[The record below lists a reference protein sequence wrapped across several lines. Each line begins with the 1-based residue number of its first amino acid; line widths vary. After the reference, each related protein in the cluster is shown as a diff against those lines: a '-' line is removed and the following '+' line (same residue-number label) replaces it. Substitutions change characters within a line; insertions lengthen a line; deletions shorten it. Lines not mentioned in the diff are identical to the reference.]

1 MLEVW
6 SLFLI
11 SAIYVAV
18 LFAIAALGDRQAQ
31 SRSQAPSGSRTPGQ
45 TQARSGP
52 LAKPWTYSL
61 ALGVYATSWTFYG
74 AVGRA
79 ASSGWDFLPIY
90 LGPMLVF
97 LFAGGFIAR
106 LIDLSKR
113 HNITS
118 IADFVGARYGRNQL
132 LAMFVTVVA
141 VLGVVPYIALQLKAV
156 AFGFE
161 LLAHGEGEAGVD
173 GSVFDNGALFV
184 AALLAAFAILFGTRQ
199 VVASEN
205 HHGVVLAIAF
215 ESTVKLLAF
224 LLVGLFACYHVFD
237 GFGDAWGHAL
247 TRIAAQADPLDGRWQ
262 AGFAA
267 QTLLAAA
274 AVLCLPRQFHVTV
287 VENAVTSDLKRAR
300 WVFPLF
306 LLAISIFVLP
316 IAAAGLDRLQPGA
329 SGDTFMLALPLSQ
342 GQGWLALIA
351 YLGGFS
357 AATSMVIVET
367 IALST
372 MVSNELVLPVLL
384 GSKRFRLAERGD
396 LSGLVKNIRRA
407 AIIAI
412 TAVAYLY
419 YRLYTGPGSL
429 TAIGLLS
436 FAAVAQFAPA
446 IVGGVLWRGGS
457 HAGAQAGLLLGFGLW
472 CYTLLVPALLAG
484 SDSGLLGNGPFGI
497 GWLRP
502 QALFGLDGIDEI
514 THGTLWSL
522 GVNALAYLLTPLLF
536 KPGLRERLQARRFLE
551 VPSAVRTTRD
561 SSSRIAATVGDLV
574 VLLERFFGAER
585 ARLELEL
592 HARRLG
598 RPAPKLDDRVSSEQA
613 RHIEHLLSGALGAS
627 SARLVLGSA
636 LGGRDMQ
643 LEDVILLLD
652 ETAHEIQFNREL
664 LRASLEHLSQGVS
677 VIDKDFCLVGWN
689 RRYLELLDYPDGLI
703 RVGRPIAEV
712 FRYNAE
718 RGLLG
723 PGDVDLQIERRIAHL
738 RAGTSNSHERLMP
751 DGRVIEVRGSP
762 MSGGGYV
769 TSYSDVTAYK
779 QAQQAL
785 EVVNEQ
791 LEQRVSERTAALE
804 DARGLAE
811 RANRAKSRFL
821 ATVTHDL
828 VQPLNAARLFVT
840 SIDRDVVP
848 ADTARVIGQ
857 VESSLHAAE
866 NLIGALLDISRLDA
880 AAQPVRREHF
890 PVDRVLAPLANE
902 FAALAGARGLEFRLV
917 PSSAVVETD
926 PALLRRIL
934 QNFLSNAVRYTR
946 SGCVLLGCRRRE
958 AGLEIAVI
966 DTGPGIPLA
975 RQPEIF
981 EEFRRLEAG
990 QDFDQGLGL
999 GLSIADRL
1007 SRLLEHRL
1015 MLHSN
1020 LGRGS
1025 SFSILVP
1032 WGDGASIAPLRPMP
1046 APRSTD
1052 RLHGR
1057 LVFCLDNEE
1066 ATLDAL
1072 GALLGRWGCRVIVAR
1087 NAAEAYARALPGS
1100 EVPDLALIDFHL
1112 GEGGSGIEVMAGLRQ
1127 RWGVAVP
1134 AIVLTAD
1141 PTEAAR
1147 NAASAAGHARLPKPV
1162 KPAALRALMSRTI
1175 RSQNPDAAEG
1185 DGEAQSPSV
1194 GSG

>member
-11 SAIYVAV
+11 SAVYVAV
-18 LFAIAALGDRQAQ
+18 LFGVAALGDRQALKRPAA
-31 SRSQAPSGSRTPGQ
+31 S
-45 TQARSGP
+45 
-52 LAKPWTYSL
+52 AKPWTYSL

-90 LGPMLVF
+90 LGPLLVF
-97 LFAGGFIAR
+97 LFAGGFVAR
-106 LIDLSKR
+106 LIDISKR

-118 IADFVGARYGRNQL
+118 IADFIGARYGRSQR

-156 AFGFE
+156 AFGFD
-161 LLAHGEGEAGVD
+161 LLAHSAGEVRFDERV
-173 GSVFDNGALFV
+173 SDNGALFIAV
-184 AALLAAFAILFGTRQ
+184 LLAGFAILFGTRQ

-205 HHGVVLAIAF
+205 HHGMVLAIAF

-224 LLVGLFACYHVFD
+224 LAVGLFVCYQLYD
-237 GFGDAWGHAL
+237 GFGDAWAHAL
-247 TRIAAQADPLDGRWQ
+247 ARLETQADERDSRWQ
-262 AGFAA
+262 AGFAI

-287 VENAVTSDLKRAR
+287 VENASTRDLNRAR

-306 LLAISIFVLP
+306 LVAISIFVLP
-316 IAAAGLDRLQPGA
+316 IAAAGLDRLPPGA
-329 SGDTFMLALPLSQ
+329 SGDTFMLALPLAQ

-372 MVSNELVLPVLL
+372 MISNELVLPVVL
-384 GSKRFRLAERGD
+384 GSKRFRMAASGD
-396 LSGLVKNIRRA
+396 LGGLIKNIRRTA
-407 AIIAI
+407 IVAIIA
-412 TAVAYLY
+412 AAYLY
-419 YRLYTGPGSL
+419 FRVYTGPGSL

-436 FAAVAQFAPA
+436 FAAVSQFAPA
-446 IVGGVLWRGGS
+446 VIGGVVWRGGTRI
-457 HAGAQAGLLLGFGLW
+457 GAQAGLLLGFGLW
-472 CYTLLVPALLAG
+472 IYTLLLPALMAG
-484 SDSGLLGNGPFGI
+484 ADSGLLAQGPFGI

-502 QALFGLDGIDEI
+502 QALFGLTGFDDI

-522 GVNALAYLLTPLLF
+522 GVNTLAYLLVPLAL
-536 KPGLRERLQARRFLE
+536 KPGLRERLQAGRFLD
-551 VPSAVRTTRD
+551 VPSAARTVRESTI
-561 SSSRIAATVGDLV
+561 RIAATVGDLV

-585 ARLELEL
+585 ARSELEL

-598 RPAPKLDDRVSSEQA
+598 RPTPKPEDRVSSEQA
-613 RHIEHLLSGALGAS
+613 RHVELLLSGALGAS

-643 LEDVILLLD
+643 LEDVIRLLD

-677 VIDKDFCLVGWN
+677 VVDKDLCLVGWN
-689 RRYLELLDYPDGLI
+689 RRYLELLDYPEGLI
-703 RVGRPIAEV
+703 KVGRPIADV
-712 FRYNAE
+712 FRFNAE

-723 PGDVDLQIERRIAHL
+723 PGDIETQIERRIAHL
-738 RAGTSNSHERLMP
+738 RAGTPNSHERRMP

-779 QAQQAL
+779 QAQAAL

-791 LEQRVSERTAALE
+791 LEERVGERTAALE
-804 DARGLAE
+804 EARGAAE

-840 SIDRDVVP
+840 SIDRDTVPPGTAKVV
-848 ADTARVIGQ
+848 GQ
-857 VESSLHAAE
+857 VESALHAAE
-866 NLIGALLDISRLDA
+866 NLISALLDISRLDA
-880 AAQPVRREHF
+880 DAQAVRREHF

-902 FAALAGARGLEFRLV
+902 FAALASARGLEFRFV
-917 PSSAVVETD
+917 PCSAIVETD

-946 SGCVLLGCRRRE
+946 SGRVLLGCRRRP
-958 AGLEIAVI
+958 GSLEIMVI
-966 DTGPGIPLA
+966 DTGPGIPA
-975 RQPEIF
+975 ERQPEIF
-981 EEFRRLEAG
+981 EEFRRLDVG
-990 QDFDQGLGL
+990 RDFDHGLGL

-1007 SRLLEHRL
+1007 SKLLKHRL
-1015 MLHSN
+1015 GLRSN
-1020 LGRGS
+1020 VGRGS
-1025 SFSILVP
+1025 NFSIGVP
-1032 WGDGASIAPLRPMP
+1032 FGDPALIAPLRP
-1046 APRSTD
+1046 APVARSTD

-1057 LVFCLDNEE
+1057 LVFCLDNEY

-1072 GALLGRWGCRVIVAR
+1072 TALLGRWGCRVITAR
-1087 NAAEAYARALPGS
+1087 NADEARRLSQPGS

-1112 GEGGSGIEVMAGLRQ
+1112 GEGPTGIALMAELRQ
-1127 RWGVAVP
+1127 RWGHAVP

-1147 NAASAAGHARLPKPV
+1147 NAATAAGHARLPKPV
-1162 KPAALRALMSRTI
+1162 KPAALRALMGRTI
-1175 RSQNPDAAEG
+1175 RILNADPADSADADA
-1185 DGEAQSPSV
+1185 EAQSS
-1194 GSG
+1194 SATSD

>member
-18 LFAIAALGDRQAQ
+18 LFALAAHGDRRAAAGP
-31 SRSQAPSGSRTPGQ
+31 SR
-45 TQARSGP
+45 
-52 LAKPWTYSL
+52 KPWTYSL

-79 ASSGWDFLPIY
+79 ATSGWDFLPIY

-97 LFAGGFIAR
+97 LFAERFLAR
-106 LIDLSKR
+106 LIQLSKR
-113 HNITS
+113 YNITS
-118 IADFVGARYGRNQL
+118 IADFIGARYGRNQR

-141 VLGVVPYIALQLKAV
+141 VIGVVPYIALQLKAV

-161 LLAHGEGEAGVD
+161 LLAHGRGEAITND
-173 GSVFDNGALFV
+173 LLFDNGALFV

-205 HHGVVLAIAF
+205 HHGMMLAIAF

-224 LLVGLFACYHVFD
+224 LAVGLFVCYQVYD
-237 GFGDAWGHAL
+237 GFGDAWSHAL
-247 TRIAAQADPLDGRWQ
+247 DRLAAQADARDGRWQ
-262 AGFAA
+262 AGFAV

-287 VENAVTSDLKRAR
+287 VENADVGDLNRAR

-306 LLAISIFVLP
+306 LLAISLFVLP
-316 IAAAGLDRLQPGA
+316 IASAGLDRLQPGA

-372 MVSNELVLPVLL
+372 MISNELVLPVLL

-412 TAVAYLY
+412 IAAAYLY
-419 YRLYTGPGSL
+419 YRIYTGPGSL

-436 FAAVAQFAPA
+436 FAAVAQFVPA

-457 HAGAQAGLLLGFGLW
+457 HAGAQAGLLIGFGLW
-472 CYTLLVPALLAG
+472 LYTLLLPALLAG
-484 SDSGLLGNGPFGI
+484 GDSSLLSDGPLGV

-502 QALFGLDGIDEI
+502 QALFGLAGLDDIS
-514 THGTLWSL
+514 HGTLWSL
-522 GVNALAYLLTPLLF
+522 GFNTLAYLLTPLLF
-536 KPGLRERLQARRFLE
+536 KPGLRERLQAGRFLE
-551 VPSAVRTTRD
+551 VPSAARAARE
-561 SSSRIAATVGDLV
+561 SSMKIAATVGDLL

-585 ARLELEL
+585 ARSELEL

-598 RPAPKLDDRVSSEQA
+598 RPTPKPDDRVSSEQA

-643 LEDVILLLD
+643 LEDMIRLLD

-677 VIDKDFCLVGWN
+677 VVDKDLCLVGWN

-703 RVGRPIAEV
+703 RVGRPIEDV

-723 PGDVDLQIERRIAHL
+723 PGDVEAQIERRLSHL
-738 RAGTSNSHERLMP
+738 RAGTPNSHERRMP

-791 LEQRVSERTAALE
+791 LEERVSERTAALVE
-804 DARGLAE
+804 ARGVAE

-840 SIDRDVVP
+840 SIDRDAVP

-866 NLIGALLDISRLDA
+866 NLISALLDISRLDA
-880 AAQPVRREHF
+880 DAQPVRREHF

-902 FAALAGARGLEFRLV
+902 FAALARARGLAFRFV
-917 PSSAVVETD
+917 PSSVIVETD

-946 SGCVLLGCRRRE
+946 SGRVLFGCRRR
-958 AGLEIAVI
+958 ADGIEIGVW
-966 DTGPGIPLA
+966 DTGPGIPA
-975 RQPEIF
+975 ERQPEIF
-981 EEFRRLEAG
+981 EEFRRLEVG
-990 QDFDQGLGL
+990 QDFDHGLGL

-1007 SRLLEHRL
+1007 SKLLHHPLALR
-1015 MLHSN
+1015 SN
-1020 LGRGS
+1020 VGRGS
-1025 SFSILVP
+1025 CFSIVLP
-1032 WGDGASIAPLRPMP
+1032 LGDRASIAPLRP
-1046 APRSTD
+1046 APVARSTD

-1087 NAAEAYARALPGS
+1087 NADEAYACGLPGG

-1112 GEGGSGIEVMAGLRQ
+1112 GEGTSGIEVMAELRR

-1175 RSQNPDAAEG
+1175 RIQSPDAAEADG
-1185 DGEAQSPSV
+1185 DAQSS
-1194 GSG
+1194 STMSD

>member
-18 LFAIAALGDRQAQ
+18 LYAIAALGDRQAEGK
-31 SRSQAPSGSRTPGQ
+31 AV
-45 TQARSGP
+45 AI
-52 LAKPWTYSL
+52 AKPWTYSL

-97 LFAGGFIAR
+97 LLAGGFVGR
-106 LIDLSKR
+106 LIALSKR

-118 IADFVGARYGRNQL
+118 IADFIGARYGRSQR

-161 LLAHGEGEAGVD
+161 LLAHGHGETHID
-173 GSVFDNGALFV
+173 DRVFDNGALFV
-184 AALLAAFAILFGTRQ
+184 AVLLAGFAILFGTRQ

-205 HHGVVLAIAF
+205 HHGMVLAIAF

-224 LLVGLFACYHVFD
+224 LAVGLFVCYQVYD
-237 GFGDAWGHAL
+237 GFGDAWSHAL
-247 TRIAAQADPLDGRWQ
+247 ERLATQAEQRDGRWQ
-262 AGFAA
+262 AGFAV

-287 VENAVTSDLKRAR
+287 VENAVPGDLRRAR

-306 LLAISIFVLP
+306 LLAISVFVLP
-316 IAAAGLDRLQPGA
+316 IASAGLDQLSA
-329 SGDTFMLALPLSQ
+329 AAAGDTYMLALPLAR
-342 GQGWLALIA
+342 GQRWLALIA

-372 MVSNELVLPVLL
+372 MISNELVLPAVL
-384 GSKRFRLAERGD
+384 GSRHFRVTASGD
-396 LSGLVKNIRRA
+396 LAGLIKNIRRT

-412 TAVAYLY
+412 IAAAYLY
-419 YRLYTGPGSL
+419 YRVYSGPGSL
-429 TAIGLLS
+429 TEIGLLS

-446 IVGGVLWRGGS
+446 IVGGVIWRGGTRS
-457 HAGAQAGLLLGFGLW
+457 GAQAGLLLGFALW
-472 CYTLLVPALLAG
+472 LYTLLLPALLAG
-484 SDSGLLGNGPFGI
+484 TDSNLLAQGPFGF

-502 QALFGLDGIDEI
+502 QALFGFDGLDAIS
-514 THGTLWSL
+514 HGALWSL
-522 GVNALAYLLTPLLF
+522 GINSLAYLLVPLAF
-536 KPGLRERLQARRFLE
+536 KPGLRERLQAGRFLE
-551 VPSAVRTTRD
+551 VPSTARTMREST
-561 SSSRIAATVGDLV
+561 SRIAATVGDLV
-574 VLLERFFGAER
+574 VLLERFFGPER

-598 RPAPKLDDRVSSEQA
+598 RPAPTPEDRVSSEQA
-613 RHIEHLLSGALGAS
+613 RHVELLLSGALGAS

-643 LEDVILLLD
+643 LEDVIRLLD

-677 VIDKDFCLVGWN
+677 VVDKDLCLVGWN
-689 RRYLELLDYPDGLI
+689 RRYLELLDYPEGLI

-723 PGDVDLQIERRIAHL
+723 PGDVDTQIERRIAHL
-738 RAGTSNSHERLMP
+738 RAGTANSHERLMP

-785 EVVNEQ
+785 EAVNEQ
-791 LEQRVSERTAALE
+791 LEERVGERTAALE
-804 DARGLAE
+804 EARGVAE

-840 SIDRDVVP
+840 SIDRDTVP
-848 ADTARVIGQ
+848 PATGRIVGQ
-857 VESSLHAAE
+857 VESALHAAE
-866 NLIGALLDISRLDA
+866 SLIAALLDISRLDA
-880 AAQPVRREHF
+880 AAQSVRREHF

-902 FAALAGARGLEFRLV
+902 FAALASARGLKFRYV
-917 PSSAVVETD
+917 PSSAIVDTD

-946 SGCVLLGCRRRE
+946 SGRVLLGCRRRGT
-958 AGLEIAVI
+958 ALEIAVV
-966 DTGPGIPLA
+966 DTGPGIPA
-975 RQPEIF
+975 ERQPEIF
-981 EEFRRLEAG
+981 EEFRRLEVG

-1007 SRLLEHRL
+1007 SKLLQHRL
-1015 MLHSN
+1015 RLRSQV
-1020 LGRGS
+1020 GRGS
-1025 SFSILVP
+1025 SFSIVVPLGDRGLV
-1032 WGDGASIAPLRPMP
+1032 APLRP
-1046 APRSTD
+1046 APVARSTD

-1066 ATLDAL
+1066 ATLAAL
-1072 GALLGRWGCRVIVAR
+1072 SALLGRWGCRVIVAR
-1087 NAAEAYARALPGS
+1087 NAEEAQALAGPGS

-1112 GEGGSGIEVMAGLRQ
+1112 GEGPSGIEVMAGLRQ
-1127 RWGVAVP
+1127 HWGVAVP

-1175 RSQNPDAAEG
+1175 RIQHADAGDAADA
-1185 DGEAQSPSV
+1185 DGEAQSS
-1194 GSG
+1194 SATSD

>member
-18 LFAIAALGDRQAQ
+18 LFAIAAHGDRRAAAGS
-31 SRSQAPSGSRTPGQ
+31 SR
-45 TQARSGP
+45 
-52 LAKPWTYSL
+52 KPWTYSL

-79 ASSGWDFLPIY
+79 ATSGWDFLPIY

-97 LFAGGFIAR
+97 LFAGGLLER
-106 LIDLSKR
+106 LIRISKR
-113 HNITS
+113 YNITS
-118 IADFVGARYGRNQL
+118 IADFIGARYGRNQR
-132 LAMFVTVVA
+132 LAMFVTAVA

-161 LLAHGEGEAGVD
+161 LLAHSQGEVGAD
-173 GSVFDNGALFV
+173 DHLFDNGALFV
-184 AALLAAFAILFGTRQ
+184 AVLLGAFAILFGTRQ

-205 HHGVVLAIAF
+205 HHGMVLAIAF

-224 LLVGLFACYHVFD
+224 LAVGLFVCYHLYD
-237 GFGDAWGHAL
+237 GFGDAWSHAL
-247 TRIAAQADPLDGRWQ
+247 TRLGNQAHEQDGRWQ
-262 AGFAA
+262 AGFVA

-287 VENAVTSDLKRAR
+287 VENADTRDLKRAR

-306 LLAISIFVLP
+306 LLAISVFVLP
-316 IAAAGLDRLQPGA
+316 IASAGLDRLSADA
-329 SGDTFMLALPLSQ
+329 SGDTYMLALPLSE

-372 MVSNELVLPVLL
+372 MISNELVLPVLL
-384 GSKRFRLAERGD
+384 RSRRFRLAERSD
-396 LSGLVKNIRRA
+396 LSGLLKNIRRA
-407 AIIAI
+407 AIVAIIA
-412 TAVAYLY
+412 AAYLY
-419 YRLYTGPGSL
+419 YRIYSGPGSL

-457 HAGAQAGLLLGFGLW
+457 HAGALAGLSIGFGLW
-472 CYTLLVPALLAG
+472 LYTLLLPALLAG
-484 SDSGLLGNGPFGI
+484 GDSSLLSDGLLGI

-502 QALFGLDGIDEI
+502 QALFGLTGLDDI

-522 GVNALAYLLTPLLF
+522 GGNTLAYLLTPLLF
-536 KPGLRERLQARRFLE
+536 KPGLRERLQAGRFLE
-551 VPSAVRTTRD
+551 APSAGRAARASATK
-561 SSSRIAATVGDLV
+561 IAATVGDLV
-574 VLLERFFGAER
+574 ALLERFFGAER
-585 ARLELEL
+585 ARTELEM

-598 RPAPKLDDRVSSEQA
+598 RPEPKPDDRVSSEQA

-643 LEDVILLLD
+643 LEDVISLLD

-677 VIDKDFCLVGWN
+677 VVDKDLCLVGWN
-689 RRYLELLDYPDGLI
+689 RRYLEMLDYPDDLI
-703 RVGRPIAEV
+703 KVGRPIAEV

-723 PGDVDLQIERRIAHL
+723 PGEVGPQVERRLAHL
-738 RAGTSNSHERLMP
+738 RAGTPNSHERLMP

-791 LEQRVSERTAALE
+791 LEERVSERTAALE
-804 DARGLAE
+804 EARGVAE

-840 SIDRDVVP
+840 SIDRDAVP
-848 ADTARVIGQ
+848 VETARIVGQ

-902 FAALAGARGLEFRLV
+902 FSALAQARGLEFRYV
-917 PSSAVVETD
+917 ASSAIVETD

-946 SGCVLLGCRRRE
+946 SGCVLLGCRRLPG
-958 AGLEIAVI
+958 GLEIGVW
-966 DTGPGIPLA
+966 DTGPGIPA
-975 RQPEIF
+975 GRQPEIF

-1007 SRLLEHRL
+1007 SKLLHHRL
-1015 MLHSN
+1015 SLRSTV
-1020 LGRGS
+1020 GRGS
-1025 SFSILVP
+1025 RFSIEVP
-1032 WGDGASIAPLRPMP
+1032 FGDRSSIAPLRP
-1046 APRSTD
+1046 APVTRSTD

-1057 LVFCLDNEE
+1057 LVFCLDNEQS
-1066 ATLDAL
+1066 TLDAL
-1072 GALLGRWGCRVIVAR
+1072 GALLTRWGCRVIVAR
-1087 NAAEAYARALPGS
+1087 NASEAYACFGPDA

-1112 GEGGSGIEVMAGLRQ
+1112 GEGASGIAVMAELRQ

-1141 PTEAAR
+1141 PTVAAR
-1147 NAASAAGHARLPKPV
+1147 NAASAAGLARLPKPV
-1162 KPAALRALMSRTI
+1162 KPAALRALMSRMI
-1175 RSQNPDAAEG
+1175 RIQSPDIVEADG
-1185 DGEAQSPSV
+1185 DAQSS
-1194 GSG
+1194 SATSD

>member
-18 LFAIAALGDRQAQ
+18 LFAIAAHGDRQAK
-31 SRSQAPSGSRTPGQ
+31 GRTV
-45 TQARSGP
+45 AI
-52 LAKPWTYSL
+52 AKPWTYSL

-79 ASSGWDFLPIY
+79 ATSGWDFLPIY

-97 LFAGGFIAR
+97 LFASGFVAR
-106 LIDLSKR
+106 LIELSKR

-118 IADFVGARYGRNQL
+118 IADFIGARYGRNQR

-161 LLAHGEGEAGVD
+161 LLAHDEANID
-173 GSVFDNGALFV
+173 GRVFDNGALFV
-184 AALLAAFAILFGTRQ
+184 AVLLAAFAILFGTRQ

-205 HHGVVLAIAF
+205 HHGMVLAIAF

-224 LLVGLFACYHVFD
+224 LAVGLFVCYQVYD
-237 GFGDAWGHAL
+237 GFGDAWSHAL
-247 TRIAAQADPLDGRWQ
+247 TRLDAQAEDRDGRWQ
-262 AGFAA
+262 AGFAV

-287 VENAVTSDLKRAR
+287 VENADTGDLKRAR

-306 LLAISIFVLP
+306 LLAISVFVLP
-316 IAAAGLDRLQPGA
+316 IAAAGLDLLQPGA

-372 MVSNELVLPVLL
+372 MISNELVLPALL
-384 GSKRFRLAERGD
+384 GSRRFRLVERGD
-396 LSGLVKNIRRA
+396 LSGLIKNIRRA

-412 TAVAYLY
+412 IAAAYLY
-419 YRLYTGPGSL
+419 YRVYTGPGSL

-436 FAAVAQFAPA
+436 FAAVAQFVPA

-457 HAGAQAGLLLGFGLW
+457 RAGAQTGLLLGFGLW
-472 CYTLLVPALLAG
+472 IYTLLLPALLMG
-484 SDSGLLGNGPFGI
+484 SDSSLLRDGPLGLH
-497 GWLRP
+497 WLRP
-502 QALFGLDGIDEI
+502 QALLGLDGLDEI
-514 THGTLWSL
+514 SHGTLWSL
-522 GVNALAYLLTPLLF
+522 GINLLAYLLVPLLA
-536 KPGLRERLQARRFLE
+536 KPGLRERLQAGRFLE
-551 VPSAVRTTRD
+551 VPSAARAARESTT
-561 SSSRIAATVGDLV
+561 RIAATVGDLL
-574 VLLERFFGAER
+574 VLLERFFGPDR
-585 ARLELEL
+585 ARIELEL

-598 RPAPKLDDRVSSEQA
+598 RLTPKPEDRVSSEQA
-613 RHIEHLLSGALGAS
+613 RHVELLLSGALGAS

-643 LEDVILLLD
+643 LEDVIRLLD

-677 VIDKDFCLVGWN
+677 VVDKDLCLVGWN
-689 RRYLELLDYPDGLI
+689 RRYLELLDYPEGLI
-703 RVGRPIAEV
+703 KVGRPIAEV
-712 FRYNAE
+712 FRYNAG

-723 PGDVDLQIERRIAHL
+723 PGDIDTQIERRIAHL
-738 RAGTSNSHERLMP
+738 RAGTANTHERSMP

-791 LEQRVSERTAALE
+791 LEERVSERTAALE
-804 DARGLAE
+804 EARGVAE

-840 SIDRDVVP
+840 SIDRDTVP
-848 ADTARVIGQ
+848 AATSRIVGQ
-857 VESSLHAAE
+857 VESALHAAE
-866 NLIGALLDISRLDA
+866 NLISALLDISRLDA
-880 AAQPVRREHF
+880 DAQAVRREHF

-902 FAALAGARGLEFRLV
+902 FAALASSRGLEFRFV
-917 PSSAVVETD
+917 ASSAIVETD

-946 SGCVLLGCRRRE
+946 SGRVLLGCRRHPG
-958 AGLEIAVI
+958 GLEIAVI
-966 DTGPGIPLA
+966 DTGPGIPAA

-981 EEFRRLEAG
+981 EEFRRLEVG
-990 QDFDQGLGL
+990 QDFDHGLGL

-1007 SRLLEHRL
+1007 SKLLQHRL
-1015 MLHSN
+1015 ALRSTV
-1020 LGRGS
+1020 GRGS
-1025 SFSILVP
+1025 NFSIVVP
-1032 WGDGASIAPLRPMP
+1032 FGDRASIAPLRP
-1046 APRSTD
+1046 APIARSTD

-1066 ATLDAL
+1066 ATLAAL
-1072 GALLGRWGCRVIVAR
+1072 SALLGRWGCRVIVAR
-1087 NAAEAYARALPGS
+1087 NAAEAYACASPGS
-1100 EVPDLALIDFHL
+1100 EVPDFALIDFHL
-1112 GEGGSGIEVMAGLRQ
+1112 GEGQNGIEVMAELRS
-1127 RWGVAVP
+1127 RWAVAVP

-1175 RSQNPDAAEG
+1175 RIQSPDAA
-1185 DGEAQSPSV
+1185 DADQSS
-1194 GSG
+1194 SATSD